1 MVRSL
6 YTGVSGLKTHQQRM
20 DVIGNNI
27 ANVNTV
33 GFKTDVVTFA
43 DVYYQTK
50 RYPSGGTNTLG
61 GVNPRQLG
69 YGVKVNSVT
78 ANMTQSGYTYS
89 DKKTDLALDGEGF
102 FQLMDAAGNKVYT
115 RAGDFYI
122 DDDGYLVNAD
132 GYHVLGVSGETRE
145 VAASSD
151 IIRIVAPATD
161 AHRSSITK
169 KVNGTNVTLTVD
181 APSEYTDMTVT
192 FKHAEYPYSTYENNI
207 LTLFINTDQQYNS
220 QEEIDLA
227 IQKAL
232 KSGGVTL
239 PDEVEL
245 SLTFDEIPDDY
256 MAAAGKNDIQDIVFS
271 TLESTARFH
280 YSDTVQ
286 NEKLHAYIDFA
297 VNGGGSTDKVDIEY
311 QAGTGKAKAAYDTA
325 TSTWK
330 ITVCDNTTTGDINA
344 AIKDYLRGEGAEL
357 SVEELKCTGYLIP
370 SGLDKKTVLTAFGS
384 GTATAPA
391 VVEAGTNGVVSLQGV
406 TEGDSITGAYDF
418 NVKEAGAFSEKY
430 KITFAYKSGYD
441 KTTAVWDENN
451 LTINIRADSTVY
463 DVNQAIKDAANG
475 DPKKIIK
482 FNNINGLQY
491 GYGDVGSAGKVTT
504 SSVIGADG
512 NPTTMTTT
520 EYNLGYYTETVNGT
534 TTWYDK
540 NGNELTDDQ
549 RPTADETAEKDKTD
563 GTKVWNVGIREQFF
577 GNNPH
582 VNPLGGKDSFFTKS
596 AKSLGTFNLQD
607 GRLGSEQP
615 LKSITDLTIQSD
627 GTIIGY
633 HEVHGYMTLGRVD
646 IAMFDNPN
654 GLSKVSG
661 TNFKETVAS
670 GPARICI
677 AGEDGAGV
685 VLNGT
690 LEISNVDLADE
701 FTNMI
706 ATQRGYQANSRVV
719 TVSDT
724 MLEELLNL
732 KR

>member
-1 MVRSL
+1 
-6 YTGVSGLKTHQQRM
+6 M

-33 GFKTDVVTFA
+33 GYKTDVVTFA

-50 RYPSGGTNTLG
+50 RTPSGGTATLG
-61 GVNPRQLG
+61 GVNPRQVG

-132 GYHVLGVSGETRE
+132 GYHVLGVTGETQG

-151 IIRIVAPATD
+151 IIRITAPATD

-169 KVNGTNVTLTVD
+169 KVNGTNVTLSVD

-192 FKHAEYPYSTYENNI
+192 FKHAEYPYSTFENNI

-220 QEEIDLA
+220 QEEFDLA
-227 IQKAL
+227 VQKAL
-232 KSGGVTL
+232 KTGGVTL

-245 SLTFDEIPDDY
+245 NLSFDEIPNDY
-256 MAAAGKNDIQDIVFS
+256 LAEAASNDIQDVIFS
-271 TLESTARFH
+271 TLESTARYH
-280 YSDTVQ
+280 YTQ
-286 NEKLHAYIDFA
+286 TANGKAQHAYIEFS
-297 VNGGGSTDKVDIEY
+297 VNTNSTSDKVKLVHDENIAEPATASY
-311 QAGTGKAKAAYDTA
+311 ADGVWTITIRKDATAA
-325 TSTWK
+325 
-330 ITVCDNTTTGDINA
+330 DINQK
-344 AIKDYLRGEGAEL
+344 IKMFMTENPTVD
-357 SVEELKCTGYLIP
+357 VEELKCTSFQIP
-370 SGLDKKTVLTAFGS
+370 SGLDKGDVLDAL
-384 GTATAPA
+384 ATGKIPDGAENA
-391 VVEAGTNGVVSLQGV
+391 VVECNSVSTAYGGTIDGTASLCGVKQG
-406 TEGDSITGAYDF
+406 GGITGAYDF
-418 NVKEAGAFSEKY
+418 NVKEEGEFAKNY
-430 KITFAYKSGYD
+430 KITFAYKSGYGN
-441 KTTAVWDENN
+441 TSAVWDENN
-451 LTINIRADSTVY
+451 LTINICADSTVY

-475 DPKKIIK
+475 NSKKIIK
-482 FNNINGLQY
+482 FNNINGLRY
-491 GYGDVGSAGKVTT
+491 GYGDDGKVTT
-504 SSVIGADG
+504 SVSMDDEG
-512 NPTTMTTT
+512 NPVTTTTT
-520 EYNLGYYTETVNGT
+520 EYNAGYYKVQVGDGAEE
-534 TTWYDK
+534 WYDK
-540 NGNELTDDQ
+540 TGRKLDGGDPGDL
-549 RPTADETAEKDKTD
+549 RDEKTGD
-563 GTKVWNVGIREQFF
+563 SNVWNVSVREKFF
-577 GNNPH
+577 GGNPH
-582 VNPLGGKDSFFTKS
+582 VNPEGGKDSFFTKT

-615 LKSITDLTIQSD
+615 LKSITDLTIQND

-633 HEVHGYMTLGRVD
+633 HAVHGYMTLGRVD
-646 IAMFDNPN
+646 IALFDNPN
-654 GLSKVSG
+654 GLSKVGG

-677 AGEDGAGV
+677 AGEDGAGI